1 VQYRHAG
8 FAIFRHD
15 SAQGGSMAMVRTG
28 VSAWM
33 LFLILGV
40 SAAWAQS
47 DTGEPPKEADFSLL
61 FENDL
66 FYNADHDYT
75 NGTEFSYTTAP
86 DKAHDWAVALA
97 EDLPF
102 FTDSGDVRTR
112 YALGQTMFTPN
123 DITLP
128 DPPLNDRPY
137 GGFLFGSVGVVGD
150 NGTFLDQAQLTFG
163 VTGPASLTEET
174 QKFVHAIVQGRKPN
188 GWHYQLR
195 DEPGLVI
202 QYERTVKFEDHEP
215 WPALSFDAEPHF
227 GGAIGNV
234 WDYVNAGG
242 IARIGFNIPEDYGPM
257 RIQPSLPGSDYFE
270 PSGDI
275 GAYLFAGVEGRA
287 LARNLFLDGNSFEAS
302 RSVVKKNLVGDIVT
316 GAALVFGHAR
326 LAFTHVIRSREYETQ
341 TGDDQFGAVDITLRF

>member
-1 VQYRHAG
+1 M
-8 FAIFRHD
+8 IEP
-15 SAQGGSMAMVRTG
+15 M
-28 VSAWM
+28 
-33 LFLILGV
+33 
-40 SAAWAQS
+40 AAWQKALLACAAALMLEAGRAQ
-47 DTGEPPKEADFSLL
+47 ADADNTDPSGKAGGFSIL

-75 NGTEFSYTTAP
+75 NGTELSYTTAP

-97 EDLPF
+97 ERLPF
-102 FTDSGDVRTR
+102 FTDNGDVRTR
-112 YALGQTMFTPN
+112 YAAGQIMFTPN

-128 DPPLNDRPY
+128 DPPLTDRPY

-150 NGTFLDQAQLTFG
+150 NGNYLDQAQLTLG

-174 QKFVHAIVQGRKPN
+174 QKFFHAIFQGRKPN

-202 QYERTVKFEDHEP
+202 QYERTLRPDALEHHAP
-215 WPALSFDAEPHF
+215 WPDLSYDVEPHF
-227 GGAIGNV
+227 GGAVGNV

-242 IARIGFNIPEDYGPM
+242 MARIGFNIPEDYGPM

-270 PSGDI
+270 PAQGSGF
-275 GAYLFAGVEGRA
+275 GGYLFAGLDTRFV
-287 LARNLFLDGNSFEAS
+287 ARNLFLDGNTFEAS
-302 RSVVKKNLVGDIVT
+302 RSVSKRNVVADLVM

-326 LAFTHVIRSREYETQ
+326 LAFTHVIRSKEYKTQ
-341 TGDDQFGAVDITLRF
+341 TGDDQFGAVDITVRF